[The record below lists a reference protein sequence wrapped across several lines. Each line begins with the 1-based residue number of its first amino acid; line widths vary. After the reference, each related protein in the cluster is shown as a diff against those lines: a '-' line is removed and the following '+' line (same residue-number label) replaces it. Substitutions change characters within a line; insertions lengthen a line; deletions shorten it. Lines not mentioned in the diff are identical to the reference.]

1 MLLTIKKGKRGY
13 YVGPFEKK
21 DCRFRWVG
29 PYSTKGEAGEDMRGL
44 ARFLKLKLTKK

>member
-1 MLLTIKKGKRGY
+1 MLKIKKGKRGY

-21 DCRFRWVG
+21 DSRFRWVG

-44 ARFLKLKLTKK
+44 ARFLKIKLTKK

>member
-1 MLLTIKKGKRGY
+1 MLKIKKGRRGD
-13 YVGPFEKK
+13 YVGPFEKM

-29 PYSTKGEAGEDMRGL
+29 PYSTKADAGEDMRGL